1 MNSVQDRLEKIKTL
15 IDSKEGERNL
25 LISKQSQVQEKIR
38 KNLLHSKEL
47 TQARELLEL
56 VVKSVERSLQSSIEP
71 MVSEGLN
78 FVFNQNLSF
87 HTIFVPGRR
96 NQIEIDF
103 IVLKKSEEEVFQ
115 KYISNPIANAE
126 LLDDLIKGT
135 KNINYTFGG
144 AVNQVI
150 SLMLRFIVAE
160 LVNVEG
166 PIALDEPSSYISEEV
181 SAKLGQLI
189 TSLSERFERQY
200 ILITHS
206 TALAAYAEKNY
217 RVKLMNYISKVS
229 LKTEA

>member
-1 MNSVQDRLEKIKTL
+1 
-15 IDSKEGERNL
+15 
-25 LISKQSQVQEKIR
+25 
-38 KNLLHSKEL
+38 
-47 TQARELLEL
+47 
-56 VVKSVERSLQSSIEP
+56 

-87 HTIFVPGRR
+87 HTIFVAGRR

-126 LLDDLIKGT
+126 LLDDIIKGT